1 MHGASIALLS
11 SAGIGA
17 EGDVRELQLSDV
29 IMHLTQR
36 RQLRREI
43 ELSDVIVQLR
53 QRSQLTQVKQ
63 SKNKG
68 IRLTF
73 LLNRIKQNKRE
84 FKHIEQNKQNKH
96 SNIQ

>member
-1 MHGASIALLS
+1 LLS

-17 EGDVRELQLSDV
+17 EADVRELQLSDV

-68 IRLTF
+68 MRLTF
-73 LLNRIKQNKRE
+73 LL
-84 FKHIEQNKQNKH
+84 
-96 SNIQ
+96 